1 VGHGAGTAGG
11 SRSATAPR
19 PPTDARARI
28 VDGGVRCI
36 AREGVAAASMAA
48 IALEAGV
55 SKALLHYHYHDRA
68 TLLAEIVER
77 IGARL
82 IGRERAA
89 IDRLD
94 ATGGLDALW
103 AWLDDELQR
112 GELASVAELTQ
123 VREGPVRDAARA
135 VANQRRL
142 SAARTI
148 DRLFAQLELTP
159 RVPSALMADAS
170 VAFTDGLALDVASGS
185 LRDPR
190 VSFDVF
196 WLALLG
202 LTE

>member
-1 VGHGAGTAGG
+1 MNERPSPGGVSGTARG
-11 SRSATAPR
+11 AP
-19 PPTDARARI
+19 PDTRARI

-48 IALEAGV
+48 IALDAGV

-68 TLLAEIVER
+68 TLLAEVVER
-77 IGARL
+77 IGGRL
-82 IGRERAA
+82 IARERAA
-89 IDRLD
+89 VDRSD
-94 ATGGLDALW
+94 AVSGLDALW
-103 AWLDDELQR
+103 GWLEDELRR
-112 GELASVAELTQ
+112 GELASVAELAL
-123 VREGPVRDAARA
+123 VREGPVRDAIRA
-135 VANQRRL
+135 VADQRRR
-142 SAARTI
+142 SAARTV

-159 RVPSALMADAS
+159 RLPSALMADAS

-185 LRDPR
+185 PRDPR